1 MSLSDK
7 IGNKAEELGG
17 KAKETA
23 GDVTG
28 NEELKAEGKSD
39 QASAGLKTVV
49 EDVKDAVGDGI
60 EKIKNVFSK

>member
-1 MSLSDK
+1 MSLGDR

-17 KAKETA
+17 KAKEAA
-23 GDVTG
+23 GEVTG
-28 NEELKAEGKSD
+28 DEALKAEGQGD
-39 QASAGLKTVV
+39 QASAGLKNVV

>member
-1 MSLSDK
+1 MSLGDRIS
-7 IGNKAEELGG
+7 NKAGELGG
-17 KAKETA
+17 KAKGTA

-28 NEELKAEGKSD
+28 NDELKAEGRTD
-39 QASAGLKTVV
+39 QAPAGLKDVV

>member
-1 MSLSDK
+1 MSLGDK
-7 IGNKAEELGG
+7 ISNKAEELGG

-28 NEELKAEGKSD
+28 NEGLKAEGRGD

-49 EDVKDAVGDGI
+49 EDVKDAVGDGVK
-60 EKIKNVFSK
+60 KIKNVFSK